1 MGSFPTPGQPGSNFY
16 PAVPWPFVT
25 DDSVAISNEI
35 KSIPCDANL
44 SQVAAYTATA
54 DQERLAVQAMKTAK

>member
-1 MGSFPTPGQPGSNFY
+1 
-16 PAVPWPFVT
+16 VPWPFVT